1 MGPFQ
6 KHVFVCT
13 SGSVC
18 PAEGHSWELHAR
30 LKALVNQAGL
40 KGSIRINHAGCMD
53 QCGHGPMVVVYP
65 ENVWYCHV
73 KVEDADAIFHEHL
86 VGGRPVERLVYVPA
100 RQGSNKLRKEPV
112 LTSGTPP
119 SGSGQAGSAA

>member
-1 MGPFQ
+1 MGPFE

-13 SGSVC
+13 SGSIC
-18 PAEGHSWELHAR
+18 PIEGDSTLVHAR
-30 LKALVNQAGL
+30 LKELVKQADL
-40 KGSIRINHAGCMD
+40 KTSIRINNAGCLD

-86 VGGRPVERLVYVPA
+86 VGGRPVERLIYRPA
-100 RQGSNKLRKEPV
+100 KPGPNKLRKEPI
-112 LTSGTPP
+112 LP
-119 SGSGQAGSAA
+119 SKIPAADAT